1 MERAGQRVE
10 LRVRLSPA
18 ASCDCAAVNLRA
30 SYIKTTIKTG
40 GVSPKE
46 ELNMKELLPMGSVV
60 TIQGTSKKV
69 MIIGIL
75 QMQQENS
82 KLYDYLAVP
91 YPEGFVSAK
100 RNLLFNHESINDVI
114 FTGYTNPE
122 RDGFMKLM
130 SLAYEKA
137 VADKDTGE
145 TLPNDA
151 AVSQS

>member
-1 MERAGQRVE
+1 
-10 LRVRLSPA
+10 
-18 ASCDCAAVNLRA
+18 
-30 SYIKTTIKTG
+30 
-40 GVSPKE
+40 
-46 ELNMKELLPMGSVV
+46 MKDLLPIGSVV

-137 VADKDTGE
+137 VADKDNGE

>member
-1 MERAGQRVE
+1 
-10 LRVRLSPA
+10 
-18 ASCDCAAVNLRA
+18 
-30 SYIKTTIKTG
+30 
-40 GVSPKE
+40 
-46 ELNMKELLPMGSVV
+46 MKDLLPAGSVV
-60 TIQGTSKKV
+60 TIQGTSKKM

-75 QMQQENS
+75 QMQQDTG

-100 RNLLFNHESINDVI
+100 RNLLFNHEVINDVV

-137 VADKDTGE
+137 MADKQEKEASSAENTPAE
-145 TLPNDA
+145 T
-151 AVSQS
+151 